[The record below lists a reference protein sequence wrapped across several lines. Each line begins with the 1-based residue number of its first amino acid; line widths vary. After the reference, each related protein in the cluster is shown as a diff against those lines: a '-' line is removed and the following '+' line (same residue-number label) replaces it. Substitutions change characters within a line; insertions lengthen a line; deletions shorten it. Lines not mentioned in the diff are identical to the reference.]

1 MPNSP
6 KVAFGKLFLPFV
18 AKLIALCD
26 DPPREAVDKILVL
39 KSKKRKLL
47 ILFFCWSCTSFSLF
61 FVVSEPVLALR
72 ALPAL
77 MPVKQSVG
85 KERKSTNAEL
95 RSMAVTKFVRELPV
109 KILSQLYH
117 FAHE

>member
-1 MPNSP
+1 MT
-6 KVAFGKLFLPFV
+6 
-18 AKLIALCD
+18 KLIALCD

-39 KSKKRKLL
+39 KSKRCKLL
-47 ILFFCWSCTSFSLF
+47 ILFFWSCTSFSLF

-72 ALPAL
+72 ALPSL

-95 RSMAVTKFVRELPV
+95 RSTAVTKFVRELPV

>member
-6 KVAFGKLFLPFV
+6 KDAFGKLFLPFV

-47 ILFFCWSCTSFSLF
+47 ILFFFVGHVLVFLSFL
-61 FVVSEPVLALR
+61 
-72 ALPAL
+72 
-77 MPVKQSVG
+77 
-85 KERKSTNAEL
+85 
-95 RSMAVTKFVRELPV
+95 
-109 KILSQLYH
+109 
-117 FAHE
+117 